1 MRSPAISVLLSLPL
15 LSIAASAQVETV
27 ITPKVDSVC
36 TFKNGVAM
44 IRASFRVEKPGL
56 YVWQRP
62 PTAVQGTFWV
72 ESDLKVNVRSTVRM
86 LPAPEGVPG
95 IAAGFQQELAGKTV
109 RVVLK
114 AGGAAAP
121 DTYEGRVW
129 SPPPLVPI
137 RAWDK
142 DFASLLGRSSSSR
155 YDYAYTS
162 TPAYN
167 IGAFPQ
173 PLPGQLGF
181 LILEDERGGR
191 QYIAADSIASISVQ
205 GRVAGKAP
213 EQAAPIL
220 IFDIADAPKAPA
232 TIQISYLAR
241 GMAWVPSYRLE
252 LRDEEK
258 LKIRAGAVVRNEL
271 IDLHDAEIRL
281 ISGYPA
287 MPFAHVDS
295 PLWAN
300 GTLANFF
307 TQLGIQSGTGSG
319 SLVIAQNITSN
330 SMSGNDAGAR
340 GGAGAELKDE
350 NAAGVDMHFESIG
363 HHTLAAGDSL
373 SVEVAS
379 ADCAYERVID
389 WSIKDRRDDDWRRR
403 DEKNTDEDQPWEGI
417 RFANPFRFPMTTGTA
432 ITLAGGDFRSQTTSY
447 WMNPGQQA
455 TLRTGKALTL
465 KTEVTE
471 AEDESARKAVPIGSD
486 SWLQRKIQT
495 TLRMQNFRD
504 HPAKVIVRA
513 EYRGEFV
520 SADGT
525 PEKRMRVEK
534 EHKMNLPR
542 ELEWTVVL
550 PPKGERTIQFWS
562 TFLTR

>member
-1 MRSPAISVLLSLPL
+1 LPL

-27 ITPKVDSVC
+27 VTPKVESVS
-36 TFKNGVAM
+36 TFKNGVAV
-44 IRASFRVEKPGL
+44 IRALFRVEKPGL

-86 LPAPEGVPG
+86 LPAPEGVPA

-114 AGGAAAP
+114 AAGAAAP

-137 RAWDK
+137 RAWDTN
-142 DFASLLGRSSSSR
+142 FASLLGRDSSWR
-155 YDYAYTS
+155 YDYNYTS
-162 TPAYN
+162 TPRYN
-167 IGAFPQ
+167 VGTFPQ

-181 LILEDERGGR
+181 LILEDEQGGR
-191 QYIAADSIASISVQ
+191 QYISADSIASISVQ
-205 GRVAGKAP
+205 GRVERKAP

-220 IFDIADAPKAPA
+220 IFDIAGAPKEPA

-271 IDLHDAEIRL
+271 IDLADAEVRL

-307 TQLGIQSGTGSG
+307 AQLGTQGGTGSG
-319 SLVIAQNITSN
+319 SLVIAQNTTTN
-330 SMSGNDAGAR
+330 YMSGNDAGAR

-363 HHTLAAGDSL
+363 RHTLAAGDSL

-379 ADCAYERVID
+379 AECAYERVIE
-389 WSIKDRRDDDWRRR
+389 WVIKDRRDDDWRRR
-403 DEKNTDEDQPWEGI
+403 DDKKGEEDQPWDGI

-432 ITLAGGDFRSQTTSY
+432 ITLLGGDFRSQTTSY
-447 WMNPGQQA
+447 WMNPGQLA

-471 AEDESARKAVPIGSD
+471 VEDERARKTVPIGPD
-486 SWLQRKIQT
+486 QWLQRKIQT

-513 EYRGEFV
+513 EYSGEFV

-525 PEKRMRVEK
+525 PEKRMRVEQDR
-534 EHKMNLPR
+534 KMNLPR
-542 ELEWTVVL
+542 ELEWTIVV
-550 PPKGERTIQFWS
+550 PPKGEQTLQFWS